1 MSATVDESAYADSGT
16 SGTTFKWDSTNQQYV
31 YNWSTKGLATG
42 YWYKIFAKL
51 DDDTVQSVVVGIR

>member
-16 SGTTFKWDSTNQQYV
+16 NGITFKWDSTSQQYV

-42 YWYKIFAKL
+42 WWYKIFAKL